1 MNFFYSWKKRWIF
14 AGLILLTTLSDNRF
28 NPLAIIDNMLFL
40 IFLELWRTRLIQT
53 VWWRPWSSSA
63 WPWFSSLSFCI
74 SSPKLWYLKV
84 GWCNQTDLN
93 RSLRYIVSYK
103 CLHVPCTCV
112 IPFVKP
118 PLKNQIQYSTIYILL

>member
-28 NPLAIIDNMLFL
+28 NPLAMIDNMLFL

-84 GWCNQTDLN
+84 GWCDQTDLN
-93 RSLRYIVSYK
+93 RSLIH
-103 CLHVPCTCV
+103 CILQTPACTMCNS
-112 IPFVKP
+112 ICITYF
-118 PLKNQIQYSTIYILL
+118 KNQIQCSTIYILL